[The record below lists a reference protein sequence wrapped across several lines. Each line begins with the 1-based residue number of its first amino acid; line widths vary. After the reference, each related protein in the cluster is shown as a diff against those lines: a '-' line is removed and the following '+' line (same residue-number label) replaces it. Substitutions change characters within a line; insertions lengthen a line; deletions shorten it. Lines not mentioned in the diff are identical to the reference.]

1 MLQNLTNFFN
11 LIKSR
16 KIKTELKDNDLIAV
30 GTRDVTWGGNYQPTA
45 ITYQDLAAQIGSTGG
60 ISLSSAG
67 GSYTLVNNGTGPSLA
82 VKGLSAGSDIS
93 ISSTATAITINN
105 SKPDQTVVLNEGIG
119 IDVTGSYP
127 NFTIVNTLP
136 YNYTGV
142 ITPPSQLASNVN
154 TASDYLGITGTG
166 FLSDEA
172 SNQGTGFNPW
182 VITTQSGTGTF
193 LGNPASDGMGTA
205 GIGTTAFGLFASSGS
220 NFVTASRTFTS
231 ALTVGQTLSFY
242 WAINFDANGGNKGFD
257 LKAGGVLVFNANN
270 NNSATI
276 VSNLLAPYNIIDNG
290 YGTDPMLVTLT
301 RTTSTQ
307 YTITITSRSGGPIY
321 SAPINSSLAI
331 NEVSFYCGAQ
341 GDGLG
346 QRNLYFNELQI
357 TTGVLYKISVDELG
371 TLFSGSGGITALTN
385 DVTASG
391 TGSVVA
397 TIAND
402 AVTYAKMQN
411 VSTNNRL
418 LGRASAG
425 AGDVEEIILG
435 SNLSL
440 SGTTLNATGGAV
452 TDGDKGDITVSSS
465 GATWTIDNS
474 AVTYGKIQNVTT
486 NNRLLGRA
494 TTGTGIIEEITLG
507 TGLSLSGTTLNA
519 TGGGS
524 GYTYEI
530 GQYLSAQG
538 GVIFHRYIDNGIQ
551 YYLVVDTTNLSTN
564 SAWSNV
570 TSTLIGS
577 TAQSTWDGLSNSNA
591 IVGQAGFTSGAAKL
605 CLDSTNNS
613 KSDWYLPAIDELSL
627 IWQNRFNVN
636 KTLSGNS
643 SFGNIS
649 GATQILYNTY
659 WSSTEYDSL
668 GAWLFSFSGGLAY
681 SNFNKVDTE
690 YVRAVRR
697 FSL

>member
-172 SNQGTGFNPW
+172 SNYGGSWTNGSNQGTGFNPW

-435 SNLSL
+435 
-440 SGTTLNATGGAV
+440 
-452 TDGDKGDITVSSS
+452 
-465 GATWTIDNS
+465 
-474 AVTYGKIQNVTT
+474 
-486 NNRLLGRA
+486 
-494 TTGTGIIEEITLG
+494 

-524 GYTYEI
+524 GYTYDI
-530 GQYLSAQG
+530 GQYVATEG
-538 GVIFHRYIDNGIQ
+538 GVIFHRYLDGTNQ
-551 YYLVVDTTNLSTN
+551 NYLVVSIADQST
-564 SAWSNV
+564 SQVWSNI

-577 TAQSTWDGLSNSNA
+577 TAQSTWDGDSNSTA
-591 IVGQAGFTSGAAKL
+591 IVGQAGFIDGAAL
-605 CLDSTNNS
+605 TCINYSIALVT
-613 KSDWYLPAIDELSL
+613 DWYLPAIDELNL
-627 IWQNRFNVN
+627 LYNNRFNVN
-636 KTLSGNS
+636 RTLQAAS
-643 SFGNIS
+643 SAGSIS
-649 GATQILYNTY
+649 GAQIIESTIVY
-659 WSSTEYDSL
+659 WSSTEHTGNS
-668 GAWLFSFSGGLAY
+668 AWGMVFGQGNTFTGNKATTY
-681 SNFNKVDTE
+681 S
-690 YVRAVRR
+690 VRAIRK
-697 FSL
+697 FSIPI

>member
-172 SNQGTGFNPW
+172 SNYGGSWTNGSNQGTGFNPW

-486 NNRLLGRA
+486 N
-494 TTGTGIIEEITLG
+494 
-507 TGLSLSGTTLNA
+507 
-519 TGGGS
+519 
-524 GYTYEI
+524 
-530 GQYLSAQG
+530 
-538 GVIFHRYIDNGIQ
+538 
-551 YYLVVDTTNLSTN
+551 
-564 SAWSNV
+564 
-570 TSTLIGS
+570 
-577 TAQSTWDGLSNSNA
+577 
-591 IVGQAGFTSGAAKL
+591 
-605 CLDSTNNS
+605 
-613 KSDWYLPAIDELSL
+613 
-627 IWQNRFNVN
+627 
-636 KTLSGNS
+636 
-643 SFGNIS
+643 
-649 GATQILYNTY
+649 
-659 WSSTEYDSL
+659 
-668 GAWLFSFSGGLAY
+668 
-681 SNFNKVDTE
+681 
-690 YVRAVRR
+690 
-697 FSL
+697 

>member
-30 GTRDVTWGGNYQPTA
+30 GTRDVTWGGSYQPTA

-67 GSYTLVNNGTGPSLA
+67 GSYTLVNNGTAPSLA

-172 SNQGTGFNPW
+172 SNYGGSWTNGSNQGTGFNPW

-193 LGNPASDGMGTA
+193 LGDPASDGMGTA

-220 NFVTASRTFTS
+220 NYVSASRTFTS

-276 VSNLLAPYNIIDNG
+276 VSNLLAPYDIIDNG

-357 TTGVLYKISVDELG
+357 TAGVLYKISVDELG

-435 SNLSL
+435 
-440 SGTTLNATGGAV
+440 
-452 TDGDKGDITVSSS
+452 
-465 GATWTIDNS
+465 
-474 AVTYGKIQNVTT
+474 
-486 NNRLLGRA
+486 
-494 TTGTGIIEEITLG
+494 

-524 GYTYEI
+524 GYTYDI
-530 GQYLSAQG
+530 GQYVPALE
-538 GVIFHRYIDNGIQ
+538 GVIFHRYIDGINQ
-551 YYLVVDTTNLSTN
+551 HYLVVSIANQST
-564 SAWSNV
+564 SQVWSNIDNV
-570 TSTLIGS
+570 LVPIY
-577 TAQSTWDGLSNSNA
+577 AQSLWNGDPNSNA
-591 IVGQAGFTSGAAKL
+591 IVAQPGFIDGAAL
-605 CLDSTNNS
+605 TCLNYSIGLVT
-613 KSDWYLPAIDELSL
+613 DWYLPAIDQLSL
-627 IWQNRFNVN
+627 LWQNRFNVN
-636 KTLSGNS
+636 RTLEGAS
-643 SFGNIS
+643 SFGSIPL
-649 GATQILYNTY
+649 AQILSPAYY
-659 WSSTEYDSL
+659 WSSTEYDDYFAWYFNFDL
-668 GAWLFSFSGGLAY
+668 GYASTNDKYVTS
-681 SNFNKVDTE
+681 
-690 YVRAVRR
+690 YVRAIKQIITPI
-697 FSL
+697 

>member
-30 GTRDVTWGGNYQPTA
+30 GTRDITWGGNYQPTA

-67 GSYTLVNNGTGPSLA
+67 GSYTLVNNGTAPSLA

-93 ISSTATAITINN
+93 ISSTATAITITN
-105 SKPDQTVVLNEGIG
+105 SKPDQTVVLNEGTG

-172 SNQGTGFNPW
+172 SNYGGSWTNGSNQGTGFNPW

-193 LGNPASDGMGTA
+193 LGDPASDGMGTA

-220 NFVTASRTFTS
+220 NYVSTSRTFTS
-231 ALTVGQTLSFY
+231 ALAVGQALSFY

-276 VSNLLAPYNIIDNG
+276 VSNLLAPYNIIDNN

-301 RTTSTQ
+301 RTSSTQ

-371 TLFSGSGGITALTN
+371 TLFSGGGGITALTN

-418 LGRASAG
+418 LGRATAG
-425 AGDVEEIILG
+425 AGDV
-435 SNLSL
+435 
-440 SGTTLNATGGAV
+440 
-452 TDGDKGDITVSSS
+452 
-465 GATWTIDNS
+465 
-474 AVTYGKIQNVTT
+474 
-486 NNRLLGRA
+486 
-494 TTGTGIIEEITLG
+494 EEITLG

-519 TGGGS
+519 TGGSGT
-524 GYTYEI
+524 GYTYDI
-530 GQYLSAQG
+530 GQYVSTQG
-538 GVIFHRYIDNGIQ
+538 GVIFHRYLDGTNQ
-551 YYLVVDTTNLSTN
+551 NYLVVSIADQNAAQ
-564 SAWSNV
+564 AWSNINSISV
-570 TSTLIGS
+570 GPS
-577 TAQSTWDGLSNSNA
+577 AQSLWDGDSNSNA
-591 IVGQAGFTSGAAKL
+591 IVAQSGFINGAAL
-605 CLDSTNNS
+605 TCLNYSIGSVT
-613 KSDWYLPAIDELSL
+613 DWYLPAIDELSL
-627 IWQNRFNVN
+627 LWQNRFNVN
-636 KTLSGNS
+636 RTLQGASNAGS
-643 SFGNIS
+643 IS
-649 GATQILYNTY
+649 GAQVILVNSGY
-659 WSSTEYDSL
+659 WSSTESGINL
-668 GAWLFSFSGGLAY
+668 AFGFSFANGGSYNDDKLN
-681 SNFNKVDTE
+681 SN
-690 YVRAVRR
+690 YVRAIRK
-697 FSL
+697 FSIPI